1 MCFGLCDKLKYKKY
15 LLFGVQMVQVCGRGC
30 HIVATP
36 VLCAQ
41 LCIILLLQL
50 CFVIIF
56 IMFQVVFFRFSCLDV
71 THEIK
76 QELKLR
82 GIQKSCKVYRQ
93 TTRGIDYLYRWPK
106 NFRSN
111 RLFLEFDLLQALPA
125 MYTVY
130 LQ

>member
-1 MCFGLCDKLKYKKY
+1 MERL
-15 LLFGVQMVQVCGRGC
+15 CGRGC
-30 HIVATP
+30 HIVT

-41 LCIILLLQL
+41 LCKILLLQL

-82 GIQKSCKVYRQ
+82 GIQKSCKVYRHSQ
-93 TTRGIDYLYRWPK
+93 
-106 NFRSN
+106 
-111 RLFLEFDLLQALPA
+111 LEA
-125 MYTVY
+125 
-130 LQ
+130 